1 MKKIELLGLQSGTI
15 FRIKYDDQYLVTY
28 MKVKNIIQNIKKR
41 DIYGVDNFYN
51 LEYDVN
57 DDMTIDNPYFKKVKI
72 IDIMEPDGYKL
83 IYSKFNEVENDE

>member
-1 MKKIELLGLQSGTI
+1 MKKNELLKLNAGTI
-15 FRIKYDDQYLVTY
+15 IHIKYDDQYLVTY
-28 MKVKNIIQNIKKR
+28 MKLKNTIHNIGKR

-57 DDMTIDNPYFKKVKI
+57 DDMTMENSYYKKVKI
-72 IDIMEPDGYKL
+72 VDILEPDGYKI